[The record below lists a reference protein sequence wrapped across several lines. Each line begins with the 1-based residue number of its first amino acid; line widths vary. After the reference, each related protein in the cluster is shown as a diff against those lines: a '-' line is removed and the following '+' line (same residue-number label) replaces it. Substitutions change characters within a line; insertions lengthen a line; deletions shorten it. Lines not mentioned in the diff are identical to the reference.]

1 MQATRFFWLC
11 SMYQVLARK
20 WRPKTFH
27 ELVGQSHVRQAL
39 SYALEH
45 DRLHHAYLFTGT
57 RGVGKT
63 TIARIYAKSLNCLT
77 NGISATPCCSC
88 THCLEIDAGR
98 FPDLI
103 EVDAASRRG
112 IDETRDLL
120 DNVPYAPVKGRY
132 KVYLIDEVHMFTRES
147 FNALLKTLEEPP
159 PHVKFILATTDPQ
172 KLPATVLSRCL
183 QFHLK
188 SMTSPQIAAHL
199 GTVLDQEHIPYD
211 EQVLSLLGEAANGS
225 MRDALSLADQAI
237 ASGGGRLDVAD
248 VVGLL
253 GAVPETQIHKL
264 FTLLAAGDARGMR
277 NLLCELDSFAPDYL
291 DLLKRILNGLQQITI
306 GQLDAARTPD
316 EIPEQIAQL
325 ASCLP
330 VELVQ
335 LWYQIASDAW
345 QNIPYQPDARTTLE
359 MALLRMIALQ
369 PLLPQQSVLS
379 AQAVPSATAVPEQ
392 TPASLAEM
400 AAVLDDIGIK
410 QKPPEQTQTKANESA
425 QELPTASGADN
436 LAINDPELPAQTKPD
451 DHAASTPP
459 WADTQHPPVSEK
471 IPQCVEPE
479 QKPRLTPDSTQT
491 DTPERN
497 NDAATDLEDTVNQPE
512 VWMRLL
518 AALPLEDEH
527 ARVLAEHSCPIKW
540 KDGCLHLAALGF
552 AELWAGKARI
562 TSLCEALSAYTG
574 QAIAIAIEEDDS
586 VSTPAGLRRQHAVQE
601 QTRAE
606 QVFCAHPVV
615 RDITSEIGAEIV
627 PGSIYSLKNK
637 E

>member
-1 MQATRFFWLC
+1 
-11 SMYQVLARK
+11 MYQVLARK

-63 TIARIYAKSLNCLT
+63 TIARIYAKSLNCVT

-88 THCLEIDAGR
+88 EHCREIDTGR

-188 SMTSPQIAAHL
+188 SMTPLQIAEHL
-199 GTVLDQEHIPYD
+199 STVLDQERIPCD
-211 EQVLSLLGEAANGS
+211 EEALSLLAEAANGS

-237 ASGGGRLDVAD
+237 ASGHGRLRVDD
-248 VVGLL
+248 VVSLL
-253 GAVPETQIHKL
+253 GAVPAAQIHKL
-264 FTLLAAGDARGMR
+264 FALLAAGDARGMR
-277 NLLCELDSFAPDYL
+277 DLLYALDSFAPDYL
-291 DLLKRILNGLQQITI
+291 DLLKRILGGLQQITI
-306 GQLDAARTPD
+306 SQLDAARAPE
-316 EIPEQIAQL
+316 EIPARIEQL
-325 ASCLP
+325 AACLP

-335 LWYQIASDAW
+335 LWYQIATDAW
-345 QNIPYQPDARTTLE
+345 QNLPYQPDPRTALE

-369 PLLPQQSVLS
+369 PLLPRQSPSS
-379 AQAVPSATAVPEQ
+379 AQAVSSAEAVPAPA
-392 TPASLAEM
+392 PASLAEM
-400 AAVLDDIGIK
+400 AAVLTETDAVGKEPEEESPEDAQARHGGSTGPDLTAPATEDVSTSDPIPRIETEAGGHPASHPSGK
-410 QKPPEQTQTKANESA
+410 EGESAPLPEEMPPSGDNEEKRRTLPDSARENPPEKNDTAPALAATVA
-425 QELPTASGADN
+425 Q
-436 LAINDPELPAQTKPD
+436 PEL
-451 DHAASTPP
+451 
-459 WADTQHPPVSEK
+459 
-471 IPQCVEPE
+471 
-479 QKPRLTPDSTQT
+479 
-491 DTPERN
+491 
-497 NDAATDLEDTVNQPE
+497 
-512 VWMRLL
+512 WMRVL
-518 AALPLEDEH
+518 AALSLEDEY
-527 ARVLAEHSCPIKW
+527 ARGLAEHSCPIKW
-540 KDGCLHLAALGF
+540 KDGCLHLAAPGGG
-552 AELWAGKARI
+552 APWANEARI
-562 TSLCEALSAYTG
+562 ASLCEALSSYSGRPVTLV
-574 QAIAIAIEEDDS
+574 IEEDDS
-586 VSTPAGLRRQHAVQE
+586 ISTPAGLRRKHDLQE
-601 QTRAE
+601 RARAE
-606 QVFCAHPVV
+606 QAFCSHPMV
-615 RDITSEIGAEIV
+615 REITTEIGARIV
-627 PGSIYSLKNK
+627 PGSIYSLKDK